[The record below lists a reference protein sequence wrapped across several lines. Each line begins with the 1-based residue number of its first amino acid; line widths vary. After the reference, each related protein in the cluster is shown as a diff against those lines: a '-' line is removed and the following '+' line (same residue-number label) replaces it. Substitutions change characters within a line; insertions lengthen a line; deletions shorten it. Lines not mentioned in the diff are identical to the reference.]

1 MKLAKVVLGLT
12 LFLLLPA
19 YSHADALY
27 TYSLNLPSSF
37 PSLGP
42 STVNWTLDEPSILTG
57 NLTVPISSLQ
67 SESLGGVLAS
77 NGCSISSVA
86 IFSPTTAGAITTF
99 FSGCGTPGLLTI
111 FSGPITT
118 LGTFTATDATLG
130 ITSTPEPGSSAL
142 LGLGLLALIGVT
154 RLRPQAVI

>member
-1 MKLAKVVLGLT
+1 MKLVKVVLGLT
-12 LFLLLPA
+12 LFLLLPTL
-19 YSHADALY
+19 SRADALY

-42 STVNWTLDEPSILTG
+42 SSVNWTLDEPSILTSSI
-57 NLTVPISSLQ
+57 TIPASSLRTD
-67 SESLGGVLAS
+67 SVGGVLAS

-99 FSGCGTPGLLTI
+99 FSGCSTPGLLTI

-118 LGTFTATDATLG
+118 FGAFTATDATLG
-130 ITSTPEPGSSAL
+130 ITSTPEPGNLVL
-142 LGLGLLALIGVT
+142 LGLGLLALIGVA
-154 RLRPQAVI
+154 RLRPRQQ

>member
-19 YSHADALY
+19 LSRADALY

-42 STVNWTLDEPSILTG
+42 STVSWTLDEASILTS
-57 NLTVPISSLQ
+57 NITIPASALQ
-67 SESLGGVLAS
+67 SDSVGGVLAS

-118 LGTFTATDATLG
+118 NGAFTATDATLG
-130 ITSTPEPGSSAL
+130 ITSTPEPGNFAL
-142 LGLGLLALIGVT
+142 LGLGLLALIGFAK
-154 RLRPQAVI
+154 LRPRQQ